1 LTQGSE
7 PLQQSSQQQQQQQ
20 QATPTKPRKPS
31 AAVAEYEASG
41 LVAGGTLVVCP
52 TSVLHQWAKEVAD
65 KVHPLAGC
73 SLHVYHGKVR
83 GACQTRRVFTC

>member
-1 LTQGSE
+1 MDQG
-7 PLQQSSQQQQQQQ
+7 PGSQEQKQQQQQQ
-20 QATPTKPRKPS
+20 QATPTKPRKPC
-31 AAVAEYEASG
+31 AAVAEYEESG

-73 SLHVYHGKVR
+73 SLHVYHGKVCGVER
-83 GACQTRRVFTC
+83 GGCNMG